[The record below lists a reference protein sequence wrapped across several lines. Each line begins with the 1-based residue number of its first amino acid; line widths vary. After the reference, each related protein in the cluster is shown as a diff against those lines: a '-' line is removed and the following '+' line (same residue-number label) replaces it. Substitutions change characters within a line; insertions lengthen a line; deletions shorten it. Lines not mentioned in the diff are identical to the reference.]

1 MLYNKT
7 MKQAQ
12 TYEKR
17 NIYNDRDSS
26 VVFLIALFLPILI
39 SLAFTLIANII
50 SATTEIEGDV
60 ISSNI
65 WFLACYSVVMGTAYV
80 VLYLLY
86 NKANKIDYRAINF
99 KMKMPWHTYCVVIV
113 LGIIALFG
121 IQYFISMI
129 DNLLVAL
136 GYPLNSASTI
146 NPTDAGSF
154 IIAIITMAIVPS
166 ICEELLFRGVIFQG
180 LRGRFGDLG
189 AVFVSALLFALMHQ
203 SFQQL
208 IYPFIL
214 GSIMAFVVLR
224 TGSLISS
231 MIVHF
236 INNFLVILLTFL
248 QNTTSFSMALGGWK
262 LYLIGTI
269 LLLVTFLIIYLV
281 DKFYFKHKS
290 KDEKSEKIVYAP
302 KLFYIAIG
310 VSILLFL
317 ILEITNIVSNT

>member
-1 MLYNKT
+1 MLYNRA

-50 SATTEIEGDV
+50 SAAADIEGDV

-65 WFLACYSVVMGTAYV
+65 WFLACYSVVMGIAYV
-80 VLYLLY
+80 ILYLLY
-86 NKANKIDYRAINF
+86 NKANKIDYRAINL

-203 SFQQL
+203 SFQQSYITLKEHYSKL
-208 IYPFIL
+208 IFI
-214 GSIMAFVVLR
+214 
-224 TGSLISS
+224 
-231 MIVHF
+231 HF
-236 INNFLVILLTFL
+236 
-248 QNTTSFSMALGGWK
+248 
-262 LYLIGTI
+262 
-269 LLLVTFLIIYLV
+269 
-281 DKFYFKHKS
+281 
-290 KDEKSEKIVYAP
+290 
-302 KLFYIAIG
+302 
-310 VSILLFL
+310 
-317 ILEITNIVSNT
+317 